1 MNELKKLKKIILIS
15 VCILTGIIVANIK
28 QKIFIIN
35 TEQLLP
41 LLFTLL
47 GLCITAY
54 TFIYA
59 PINELIK
66 GNRNESIR
74 DKLNKLLKSYEDD
87 MMLIFILSMVIIILD
102 IANNINIPIVKDIQ
116 IEKLNVVSLKM
127 FIYNFFVSLSAM
139 LCFYAL
145 YDLIKATFRILR
157 KSFDKH

>member
-1 MNELKKLKKIILIS
+1 MSKLKNLKKFIIIS
-15 VCILTGIIVANIK
+15 VCILTAIIVANVN

-54 TFIYA
+54 TFIYT

-66 GNRNESIR
+66 GNMNELIME
-74 DKLNKLLKSYEDD
+74 DLNKLLKSYEDD
-87 MMLIFILSMVIIILD
+87 MMLIFILSIVIIILD
-102 IANNINIPIVKDIQ
+102 IVNNINIPIVKDIQ
-116 IEKLNVVSLKM
+116 IEKLNIVSLKM
-127 FIYNFFVSLSAM
+127 FMYNFFVSLSAM
-139 LCFYAL
+139 LSFYAL

-157 KSFDKH
+157 KSFDRN